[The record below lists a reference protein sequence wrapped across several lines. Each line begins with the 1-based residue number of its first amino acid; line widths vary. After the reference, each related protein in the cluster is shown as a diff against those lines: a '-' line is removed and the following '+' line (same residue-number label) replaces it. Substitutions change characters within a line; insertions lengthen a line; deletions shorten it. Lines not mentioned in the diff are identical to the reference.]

1 MILHIGDNK
10 YILQEEIIIILDRKS
25 ADGSKKTRE
34 FINKLIEDNCLIG
47 ELNSYT
53 KSYIFVNI
61 NNKTMIYTSKISSK
75 TLLNRGSYKE
85 LFRMEAIKWSK

>member
-1 MILHIGDNK
+1 M
-10 YILQEEIIIILDRKS
+10 IILDRKS
-25 ADGSKKTRE
+25 VDGAKKTRE
-34 FINKLIEDNCLIG
+34 FIDRLIEENCLVG

-53 KSYIFVNI
+53 KSYIFVNA